1 MEKRKWII
9 ALVIEALILIGV
21 FGWMKSCDNQ
31 TIDKYKQN
39 YEASQDSLE
48 VVKLKN
54 GGLLYEREAYIM
66 SEKELMSQLDI
77 SKAEIKEL
85 KKKVGELLYM
95 ANVDTKVKVDTI
107 REVRDSII
115 YIDRN
120 TFINKFKYYDEWLTL
135 DGSTQFND
143 SISKT
148 IINNIEMV
156 TPLRVGL
163 SKDYKIFVES
173 PNPYLSITDI
183 EGAVLEESKIVKKQR
198 WSHGFHFGFG
208 VQWGIVNK
216 TFDVGPQVGYSLHFN
231 L

>member
-48 VVKLKN
+48 IVKMKN
-54 GGLLYEREAYIM
+54 GNLLYEREAYIM
-66 SEKELMSQLDI
+66 SEKELMAQLDI
-77 SKAEIKEL
+77 SKSEIKDL
-85 KKKVGELLYM
+85 KKRVGELLYI
-95 ANVDTKVKVDTI
+95 ANIDTKVRIDTI
-107 REVRDSII
+107 HATKDSII
-115 YIDRN
+115 YVDRN

-135 DGSTQFND
+135 DGSTQFKD
-143 SISKT
+143 STSKT

-163 SKDYKIFVES
+163 SKEYKIFVES
-173 PNPYLSITDI
+173 PNPYLTITDI

-198 WSHGFHFGFG
+198 WSHGFHIGFG
-208 VQWGIVNK
+208 VQWGIINK
-216 TFDVGPQVGYSLHFN
+216 NVDIGPQFGYSLHFN